1 MMSALNR
8 DGEIDVARLEREV
21 TREISAYN
29 RNRAEDEMKKKSI
42 HNVKDYDEFRNFVSV
57 SQLKPT
63 SRREVASL
71 FAGTP
76 TVGRNVKSNHA
87 DDGIGGFEDSIQR
100 RRNTTSDGDARVC
113 LRVTGRTG
121 RNNQPTSRD
130 RHDFLREWNRQ
141 CKSPADTLRFL
152 TRTTTDDRITAE
164 CSGAMCDLVLE
175 PDRVCK
181 DYFATDMD
189 SEVLGHIIE
198 ALNLLRQSEQG
209 NSVGLDLP
217 PSLSAK
223 DLIRSWTRALKGCG
237 RFDLSL
243 SFQTKDLQH
252 TWGALLAYAS
262 HDRVTP

>member
-1 MMSALNR
+1 MSALNR

-63 SRREVASL
+63 SGREVSSL

-76 TVGRNVKSNHA
+76 TVGRNAKSKHA
-87 DDGIGGFEDSIQR
+87 DGIGGFEESIQR
-100 RRNTTSDGDARVC
+100 RRNTDGGARVD
-113 LRVTGRTG
+113 LPVSDQ
-121 RNNQPTSRD
+121 NNQNKQSTSRD

-164 CSGAMCDLVLE
+164 CSGASCGLALE
-175 PDRVCK
+175 PDRVCR
-181 DYFATDMD
+181 DYFATEMD
-189 SEVLGHIIE
+189 SEVLEHIIE
-198 ALNLLRQSEQG
+198 ALDLLRQTEQG
-209 NSVGLDLP
+209 DSHGPDLP
-217 PSLSAK
+217 PFLSAK
-223 DLIRSWTRALKGCG
+223 DLIRSWTSALRGCG

-243 SFQTKDLQH
+243 SFQTKDLRQK
-252 TWGALLAYAS
+252 WGALLTYAS
-262 HDRVTP
+262 HDRANP